1 MYYNNKKLIASI
13 FWLVLG
19 VALMALS
26 IAGVLDSSMYSGMG
40 GALAA
45 VGFLQIIRNLK
56 YRSDSGYR
64 EKIDTEAGDER
75 NRFLRMKSWAWAGYI
90 VIFAE
95 GIGVIAAMI
104 AGQHTIQLVLSCS
117 VCLIL
122 IVYWCSYLVLKR
134 KY

>member
-1 MYYNNKKLIASI
+1 M
-13 FWLVLG
+13 
-19 VALMALS
+19 
-26 IAGVLDSSMYSGMG
+26 
-40 GALAA
+40 
-45 VGFLQIIRNLK
+45 
-56 YRSDSGYR
+56 
-64 EKIDTEAGDER
+64 
-75 NRFLRMKSWAWAGYI
+75 RMKSWAWAGYI